1 MSETEPKKI
10 PKRVTT
16 ALVQSLTAGTTPR
29 VGLEYITIGRKKE
42 VDVILND
49 LENTREGGSSFKFI
63 IGKYGSGKSFML
75 QAIRN
80 YAMDRNF
87 VVMDVDLS
95 PERRLSGANYG
106 VSTYQELMRNMAT
119 KTKPNG
125 GALESIIQKWL
136 NSLKKDALKGFGDAA
151 MLYGD
156 TILQK
161 TVTDKIYSEI
171 SNMEMMI
178 HEYDFAKVL
187 AAYWIGYNAEGK
199 EEFARNAMKWLRGE
213 YGNKREAKK
222 DLGVDVII
230 DDKGWYDYIK
240 LWAEFVAGIG
250 YSGLVVFFDE
260 AKTLS
265 NIPHTVSRTANYEKL
280 LTIFNETMQG
290 RVSHLSILMS
300 GTDEFVKD
308 SKRGLFSYEAL
319 RSRLD
324 DGKYGDIG
332 GKRNYDAPLMP
343 LQVLSPEEIFY
354 LLQKLREIHAI
365 HYNYEPTVTD
375 DNLEEL
381 LNATIER
388 VGTSQN
394 LTPREITRDMMN
406 ILGVLYSNP
415 ELSFSEV
422 MQDNISD
429 PSEEEEDDYSGFV
442 I

>member
-156 TILQK
+156 TILRK

-240 LWAEFVAGIG
+240 LWAEFVTGIG

-422 MQDNISD
+422 MHDNISD

>member
-156 TILQK
+156 TILRK

-240 LWAEFVAGIG
+240 LWAEFVTGIG

-415 ELSFSEV
+415 ELSFTEV

>member
-240 LWAEFVAGIG
+240 LWAEFVTGIG

-415 ELSFSEV
+415 ELSFTEV
-422 MQDNISD
+422 MQDHISD

>member
-156 TILQK
+156 TILRK

-240 LWAEFVAGIG
+240 LWAEFVTGIG
-250 YSGLVVFFDE
+250 YSELVVFFDE

>member
-16 ALVQSLTAGTTPR
+16 ALVQSLSAGTTPR

-42 VDVILND
+42 VDVLLND

-106 VSTYQELMRNMAT
+106 IATYRELIRNMAT

-125 GALESIIQKWL
+125 GALESVIQKWI
-136 NSLKKDALKGFGDAA
+136 NSLKREVLNGFGDAA

-156 TILQK
+156 NILLK
-161 TVTDKIYSEI
+161 TVTDRIYSAI
-171 SNMEMMI
+171 SDMEMMI

-199 EEFARNAMKWLRGE
+199 DEFARNAMKWLRGE
-213 YGNKREAKK
+213 YGGKREAKK

-230 DDKGWYDYIK
+230 DDKDWYEYIK
-240 LWAEFVAGIG
+240 LWAEFVTGIG

-260 AKTLS
+260 AKTLG
-265 NIPHTVSRTANYEKL
+265 NIPHTVSRTSNYEKL

-308 SKRGLFSYEAL
+308 PKRGLFSYEAL

-324 DGKYGDIG
+324 DGKYGEID

-375 DNLEEL
+375 DNLEE
-381 LNATIER
+381 
-388 VGTSQN
+388 
-394 LTPREITRDMMN
+394 
-406 ILGVLYSNP
+406 
-415 ELSFSEV
+415 
-422 MQDNISD
+422 
-429 PSEEEEDDYSGFV
+429 
-442 I
+442 

>member
-156 TILQK
+156 TILRK

-240 LWAEFVAGIG
+240 LWAEFVTGIG

>member
-1 MSETEPKKI
+1 
-10 PKRVTT
+10 
-16 ALVQSLTAGTTPR
+16 
-29 VGLEYITIGRKKE
+29 
-42 VDVILND
+42 
-49 LENTREGGSSFKFI
+49 
-63 IGKYGSGKSFML
+63 
-75 QAIRN
+75 
-80 YAMDRNF
+80 
-87 VVMDVDLS
+87 
-95 PERRLSGANYG
+95 
-106 VSTYQELMRNMAT
+106 
-119 KTKPNG
+119 
-125 GALESIIQKWL
+125 
-136 NSLKKDALKGFGDAA
+136 
-151 MLYGD
+151 
-156 TILQK
+156 
-161 TVTDKIYSEI
+161 
-171 SNMEMMI
+171 MEMMI

-199 EEFARNAMKWLRGE
+199 DEFARNAMKWLRGE
-213 YGNKREAKK
+213 YGGKREAKK

-230 DDKGWYDYIK
+230 NDKDWYEYIK
-240 LWAEFVAGIG
+240 LWAEFVTGIG

-260 AKTLS
+260 AKTLG
-265 NIPHTVSRTANYEKL
+265 NIPHTVSRTSNYEKL

-308 SKRGLFSYEAL
+308 AKRGLFSYEAL

-324 DGKYGDIG
+324 DGRYGEID

-343 LQVLSPEEIFY
+343 LQVLSPEEIYY
-354 LLQKLREIHAI
+354 LLQKLREIHSI

-375 DNLEEL
+375 ENLEEL
-381 LNATIER
+381 LNATISR
-388 VGTSQN
+388 VGSEKN

-406 ILGVLYSNP
+406 ILGVLYNHP

>member
-1 MSETEPKKI
+1 MSENEPKKI

-16 ALVQSLTAGTTPR
+16 ALVQSLSAGTTPR

-42 VDVILND
+42 VDVLLND
-49 LENTREGGSSFKFI
+49 LENAREGGSSFKFI

-95 PERRLSGANYG
+95 MERRLAGKDYG
-106 VSTYQELMRNMAT
+106 IATYRELVRNMAT

-125 GALESIIQKWL
+125 GALESVIQKWL
-136 NSLKKDALKGFGDAA
+136 TSLKKDVLKGFGDAA
-151 MLYGD
+151 MLYED
-156 TILQK
+156 TYLQR
-161 TVTDKIYSEI
+161 TVTERIHSAI
-171 SNMEMMI
+171 SDMEMMI

-187 AAYWIGYNAEGK
+187 AAYWIGYNSEGK

-213 YGNKREAKK
+213 YSGKREAKK
-222 DLGVDVII
+222 DLDVSVVI
-230 DDKGWYDYIK
+230 DDKDWYEYIK
-240 LWAEFVAGIG
+240 LWAEFVTGIG

-260 AKTLS
+260 AKTLG
-265 NIPHTVSRTANYEKL
+265 NIPHTISRTSNYEKL

-308 SKRGLFSYEAL
+308 AKRGLFSYEAL

-324 DGKYGDIG
+324 DGRYGEID

-354 LLQKLREIHAI
+354 LLQKLREIHSI

-375 DNLEEL
+375 ENLEEL
-381 LNATIER
+381 LNATISR
-388 VGTSQN
+388 VGSEKN

-406 ILGVLYSNP
+406 ILGVLYNHP
-415 ELSFSEV
+415 ELSFAEV

>member
-156 TILQK
+156 TILRK

-240 LWAEFVAGIG
+240 LWAEFVTGIG

-415 ELSFSEV
+415 ELSFTEV

-429 PSEEEEDDYSGFV
+429 PSKEEEDDYSGFV

>member
-1 MSETEPKKI
+1 MSENEPKKI

-16 ALVQSLTAGTTPR
+16 ALVQSLSAGTTPR

-42 VDVILND
+42 VDVLLND
-49 LENTREGGSSFKFI
+49 LENAREGGSSFKFI

-106 VSTYQELMRNMAT
+106 LATYRELVRNMAT

-125 GALESIIQKWL
+125 GALESVIQKWL
-136 NSLKKDALKGFGDAA
+136 TSLKKDVLKGFGDAA
-151 MLYGD
+151 MLYED
-156 TILQK
+156 TYLQR
-161 TVTDKIYSEI
+161 TVTERIHSAI
-171 SNMEMMI
+171 SDMEMMI

-187 AAYWIGYNAEGK
+187 AAYWIGYNSEGK

-213 YGNKREAKK
+213 YSGKREAKK
-222 DLGVDVII
+222 DLDVSVVI
-230 DDKGWYDYIK
+230 DDKDWYEYIK
-240 LWAEFVAGIG
+240 LWAEFVTGIG

-260 AKTLS
+260 AKTLG
-265 NIPHTVSRTANYEKL
+265 NIPHTISRTSNYEKL

-308 SKRGLFSYEAL
+308 AKRGLFSYEAL

-324 DGKYGDIG
+324 DGRYGEID

-354 LLQKLREIHAI
+354 LLQKLREIHSI

-375 DNLEEL
+375 ENLEEL
-381 LNATIER
+381 LNATINR
-388 VGTSQN
+388 VGTEKN

-406 ILGVLYSNP
+406 ILGVLYNHP
-415 ELSFSEV
+415 ELSFAEV

>member
-156 TILQK
+156 TILRK

-240 LWAEFVAGIG
+240 LWAEFVTGIG

-429 PSEEEEDDYSGFV
+429 PSKEEEDDYSGFV